1 MKTGKASESVLKRSV
16 FKQLHT
22 KRDEVMLAAGVGQDA
37 AALKLEA
44 DEVAVLSTNPVMGTL
59 DELGEY
65 GVLSVLG
72 NLAVSGAVPVG
83 ILLTI
88 LLPEAAE
95 EKTLK
100 KIVAQAQ
107 KVCDRYQIQI
117 LGGHTEVTKAVNQP
131 VLSLTAVGKAKKE
144 SQFLA
149 ERVKGA
155 KPGMDLL
162 LTNWVALEGTT
173 ILVAEKEQ
181 ELLTRY
187 TAPFLDKAKSLKQFL
202 DIQKAAG
209 IAMEHGVAAMK
220 DGASGGI
227 FGTLWEFAEASGIG
241 MEVDLKKIPI
251 RQETVEVC
259 EFLGVNPYELHAG
272 GCILMATEDG
282 NALVQA
288 LEREGIFATVIGKAT
303 AGNDRVLFNEEE
315 RRFLEPAKPDEL
327 LKFM

>member
-1 MKTGKASESVLKRSV
+1 MKIGKASESVLKRSV

-22 KRDEVMLAAGVGQDA
+22 KRDEVISAVGTGLDA
-37 AALKLEA
+37 AVLKLDA
-44 DEVAVLSTNPVMGTL
+44 DELTVLSTNPVMGTL
-59 DELGEY
+59 EELGGY
-65 GVLSVLG
+65 GVLSVVS
-72 NLAVSGAVPVG
+72 NLAAVGATPVG

-88 LLPEAAE
+88 LLPEKE
-95 EKTLK
+95 DERTLK

-107 KVCDRYQIQI
+107 EVCDRYQIQI

-131 VLSLTAVGKAKKE
+131 VLSLVAVGKAKKD
-144 SQFLA
+144 SLCLS
-149 ERVKGA
+149 KGA
-155 KPGMDLL
+155 KPGMDILIA
-162 LTNWVALEGTT
+162 NWIALEGTV
-173 ILVAEKEQ
+173 ILAAEKEQ

-187 TAPFLDKAKSLKQFL
+187 TAPFLDKTKALKKFL
-202 DIQKAAG
+202 DIQKAAQ
-209 IAMEHGVAAMK
+209 IAAGHGVGAMK
-220 DGASGGI
+220 DGSRGGI

-241 MEVDLKKIPI
+241 LEIDLKKIPI

-272 GCILMATEDG
+272 GCLLMAAEDG

-303 AGNDRVLFNEEE
+303 AGNDRVLLNEEE

-327 LKFM
+327 LKYI

>member
-22 KRDEVMLAAGVGQDA
+22 KRDEVISTVGTGLDA
-37 AALKLEA
+37 AVLKLDA
-44 DEVAVLSTNPVMGTL
+44 DEMTVLSTNPVMGTL
-59 DELGEY
+59 EELGGY
-65 GVLSVLG
+65 GVLSVVS
-72 NLAVSGAVPVG
+72 NLAAAGATPVG

-88 LLPEAAE
+88 LLPEKE
-95 EKTLK
+95 DERTLK

-107 KVCDRYQIQI
+107 EVCDRYQIQI

-131 VLSLTAVGKAKKE
+131 VLSLVAVGKAKKD
-144 SQFLA
+144 SLCLS
-149 ERVKGA
+149 KGA
-155 KPGMDLL
+155 KPGMDILIA
-162 LTNWVALEGTT
+162 NWIALEGTV
-173 ILVAEKEQ
+173 ILAAEKEQ

-187 TAPFLDKAKSLKQFL
+187 TAPFLDKTKALKKFL
-202 DIQKAAG
+202 DIQKAAQ
-209 IAMEHGVAAMK
+209 IAAGHGVGAMK
-220 DGASGGI
+220 DGSRGGI

-241 MEVDLKKIPI
+241 LEIDLKKIPI

-272 GCILMATEDG
+272 GCLLMAAEDG

-288 LEREGIFATVIGKAT
+288 LEREGILATVIGKAT
-303 AGNDRVLFNEEE
+303 AGNDRVLLNEEE

-327 LKFM
+327 LKFI

>member
-22 KRDEVMLAAGVGQDA
+22 KRDEVISAVGTGLDA
-37 AALKLEA
+37 AVLKLDA
-44 DEVAVLSTNPVMGTL
+44 DEMTVLSTNPVMGTL
-59 DELGEY
+59 EELGGY
-65 GVLSVLG
+65 GVLSVVS
-72 NLAVSGAVPVG
+72 NLAAAGATPVG

-88 LLPEAAE
+88 LLPEKE
-95 EKTLK
+95 DERTLK

-107 KVCDRYQIQI
+107 EVCDRYQIQI

-131 VLSLTAVGKAKKE
+131 VLSLVAVGKAKKD
-144 SQFLA
+144 SLCLS
-149 ERVKGA
+149 KGA
-155 KPGMDLL
+155 KPGMDILIA
-162 LTNWVALEGTT
+162 NWIALEGTV
-173 ILVAEKEQ
+173 ILAAEKEQ

-187 TAPFLDKAKSLKQFL
+187 TAPFLDKTKALKKFL
-202 DIQKAAG
+202 DIQKAAQ
-209 IAMEHGVAAMK
+209 IAAGHGVGAMK
-220 DGASGGI
+220 DGSRGGI

-241 MEVDLKKIPI
+241 LEIDLKKIPI

-272 GCILMATEDG
+272 GCLLMAAEDG

-303 AGNDRVLFNEEE
+303 AGNDRVLLNEEE

-327 LKFM
+327 LKYI

>member
-22 KRDEVMLAAGVGQDA
+22 KRDEVISAVGTGLDA
-37 AALKLEA
+37 AVLKLEA
-44 DEVAVLSTNPVMGTL
+44 DEMTVLSTNPVMGTL
-59 DELGEY
+59 EELGEY
-65 GVLSVLG
+65 GVLSVVS
-72 NLAVSGAVPVG
+72 NLAAAGATPVG

-88 LLPEAAE
+88 LLPEKE
-95 EKTLK
+95 DERTLK

-107 KVCDRYQIQI
+107 EVCDRYQIQI

-131 VLSLTAVGKAKKE
+131 VLSLVAVGKAKKD
-144 SQFLA
+144 SLCLS
-149 ERVKGA
+149 KGA
-155 KPGMDLL
+155 KPGMDILIA
-162 LTNWVALEGTT
+162 NWIALEGTV
-173 ILVAEKEQ
+173 ILAAEKEQ

-187 TAPFLDKAKSLKQFL
+187 TAPFLDKTKALKKFL
-202 DIQKAAG
+202 DIQKAAQ
-209 IAMEHGVAAMK
+209 IAAGHGVGAMK
-220 DGASGGI
+220 DGSRGGI
-227 FGTLWEFAEASGIG
+227 FGTLWEFAEASSIG
-241 MEVDLKKIPI
+241 LEIDLKKIPI

-272 GCILMATEDG
+272 GCLLMAAEDG

-303 AGNDRVLFNEEE
+303 AGNDRVLLNEEE

-327 LKFM
+327 LKYI

>member
-22 KRDEVMLAAGVGQDA
+22 KRDEVISAVGTGLDA
-37 AALKLEA
+37 AVLKLDA
-44 DEVAVLSTNPVMGTL
+44 DEMTVLTTNPVMGTL
-59 DELGEY
+59 EELGGY
-65 GVLSVLG
+65 GVLSVVS
-72 NLAVSGAVPVG
+72 NLAAAGATPVG

-88 LLPEAAE
+88 LLPEKE
-95 EKTLK
+95 DERTLK

-107 KVCDRYQIQI
+107 EVCDRYQIQI

-131 VLSLTAVGKAKKE
+131 VLSLVAVGKAKKD
-144 SQFLA
+144 SLCLS
-149 ERVKGA
+149 KGA
-155 KPGMDLL
+155 KPGMDILIA
-162 LTNWVALEGTT
+162 NWIALEGTA
-173 ILVAEKEQ
+173 LLAAEKEQ

-187 TAPFLDKAKSLKQFL
+187 TAPFLDKTKALKKFL
-202 DIQKAAG
+202 DIQKAAQ
-209 IAMEHGVAAMK
+209 IAAGHGVGAMK
-220 DGASGGI
+220 DGSRGGI

-241 MEVDLKKIPI
+241 LEIDLKKIPI

-272 GCILMATEDG
+272 GCLLMAAEDG

-303 AGNDRVLFNEEE
+303 AGNDRVLLNEEE

-327 LKFM
+327 LKYI

>member
-22 KRDEVMLAAGVGQDA
+22 KRDEVISAVGTGLDA
-37 AALKLEA
+37 AVLKLDA
-44 DEVAVLSTNPVMGTL
+44 DEMTVLSTNPVMGTL
-59 DELGEY
+59 EELGEY
-65 GVLSVLG
+65 GVLSVVS
-72 NLAVSGAVPVG
+72 NLAAAGATPVG

-88 LLPEAAE
+88 LLPEKE
-95 EKTLK
+95 DERTLK

-107 KVCDRYQIQI
+107 EVCNRYQIQI

-131 VLSLTAVGKAKKE
+131 VLSLVAVGKAKKD
-144 SQFLA
+144 SLCLS
-149 ERVKGA
+149 KGA
-155 KPGMDLL
+155 KPGMDILIA
-162 LTNWVALEGTT
+162 NWIALEGTL
-173 ILVAEKEQ
+173 ILAAEKEQ

-187 TAPFLDKAKSLKQFL
+187 TAPFLDKTKALKKFL
-202 DIQKAAG
+202 DIQKAAQ
-209 IAMEHGVAAMK
+209 IAAGHGVGAMK
-220 DGASGGI
+220 DGSRGGI

-241 MEVDLKKIPI
+241 LEIGLKKIPI

-272 GCILMATEDG
+272 GCLLMAAEDG

-303 AGNDRVLFNEEE
+303 AGNDRVLLNEEE

-327 LKFM
+327 LKYI

>member
-1 MKTGKASESVLKRSV
+1 MKIGKASESVLKRSV

-22 KRDEVMLAAGVGQDA
+22 KRDEVISAVGTGLDA
-37 AALKLEA
+37 AVLKLDA
-44 DEVAVLSTNPVMGTL
+44 DEMTVLSTNPVMGTL
-59 DELGEY
+59 EELGEY
-65 GVLSVLG
+65 GVLSVVS
-72 NLAVSGAVPVG
+72 NLAAAGATPVG

-88 LLPEAAE
+88 LLPEKE
-95 EKTLK
+95 DERTLK

-107 KVCDRYQIQI
+107 EVCDRYQIQI

-131 VLSLTAVGKAKKE
+131 VLSLVAVGKAKKD
-144 SQFLA
+144 SLCLS
-149 ERVKGA
+149 KGA
-155 KPGMDLL
+155 KPGMDILIA
-162 LTNWVALEGTT
+162 NWIALEGTV
-173 ILVAEKEQ
+173 ILAAEKEQ

-187 TAPFLDKAKSLKQFL
+187 TAPFLDKTKALKKFL
-202 DIQKAAG
+202 DIQKAAQ
-209 IAMEHGVAAMK
+209 IATGHGVGAMK
-220 DGASGGI
+220 DGSRGGI

-241 MEVDLKKIPI
+241 LEIDLKKIPI

-272 GCILMATEDG
+272 GCLLMAAEDG

-303 AGNDRVLFNEEE
+303 AGNDRVLLNEEE

-327 LKFM
+327 LKYI

>member
-22 KRDEVMLAAGVGQDA
+22 KRDEVISAVGTGLDA
-37 AALKLEA
+37 AVLKLDA
-44 DEVAVLSTNPVMGTL
+44 DEMTVLSTNPVMGTL
-59 DELGEY
+59 EELGEY
-65 GVLSVLG
+65 GVLSVVS
-72 NLAVSGAVPVG
+72 NLAAAGATPVG

-88 LLPEAAE
+88 LLPEKE
-95 EKTLK
+95 DERTLK

-107 KVCDRYQIQI
+107 EVCDRYQIQI

-131 VLSLTAVGKAKKE
+131 VLSLVAVGKAKKD
-144 SQFLA
+144 SLCLS
-149 ERVKGA
+149 KGA
-155 KPGMDLL
+155 KPGMDILIA
-162 LTNWVALEGTT
+162 NWIALEGTV
-173 ILVAEKEQ
+173 ILAAEKEQ

-187 TAPFLDKAKSLKQFL
+187 TAPFLDKTKALKKFL
-202 DIQKAAG
+202 DIQKAAQ
-209 IAMEHGVAAMK
+209 IAAGHGVGAMK
-220 DGASGGI
+220 DGSRGGI

-241 MEVDLKKIPI
+241 LEIDLKKIPI

-272 GCILMATEDG
+272 GCLLMAAEDG

-303 AGNDRVLFNEEE
+303 AGNDRVLLNEEE

-327 LKFM
+327 LKFI

>member
-1 MKTGKASESVLKRSV
+1 MKIGKASESVLKRSV

-22 KRDEVMLAAGVGQDA
+22 KRDEVISAVETGLDA
-37 AALKLEA
+37 AVLKLDA
-44 DEVAVLSTNPVMGTL
+44 DEMTVLSTNPVMGTL
-59 DELGEY
+59 EELGEY
-65 GVLSVLG
+65 GVLSVVS
-72 NLAVSGAVPVG
+72 NLAAAGATPVG

-88 LLPEAAE
+88 LLPEKE
-95 EKTLK
+95 DERTLK

-107 KVCDRYQIQI
+107 EVCDRYQIQI

-131 VLSLTAVGKAKKE
+131 VLSLVAVGKAKKD
-144 SQFLA
+144 SLCLS
-149 ERVKGA
+149 KGA
-155 KPGMDLL
+155 KPGMDILIA
-162 LTNWVALEGTT
+162 NWIALEGTV
-173 ILVAEKEQ
+173 ILAAEKEQ

-187 TAPFLDKAKSLKQFL
+187 TAPFLDKTKALKKFL
-202 DIQKAAG
+202 DIQKAAQ
-209 IAMEHGVAAMK
+209 IAAGHGVGAMK
-220 DGASGGI
+220 DGSRGGI

-241 MEVDLKKIPI
+241 LEIDLKKIPI

-272 GCILMATEDG
+272 GCLLMAAEDG

-303 AGNDRVLFNEEE
+303 AGNDRVLLNEEE

-327 LKFM
+327 LKFI

>member
-1 MKTGKASESVLKRSV
+1 MKIGKASESVLKRSV

-22 KRDEVMLAAGVGQDA
+22 KRDEVISAVGTGLDA
-37 AALKLEA
+37 AVLKLDA
-44 DEVAVLSTNPVMGTL
+44 DEMTVLSTNPVMGTL
-59 DELGEY
+59 EELGEY
-65 GVLSVLG
+65 GVLSVVS
-72 NLAVSGAVPVG
+72 NLAAAGATPVG

-88 LLPEAAE
+88 LLPEKE
-95 EKTLK
+95 DERTLK

-107 KVCDRYQIQI
+107 EVCDRYQIQI

-131 VLSLTAVGKAKKE
+131 VLSLVAVGKAKKD
-144 SQFLA
+144 SLCLS
-149 ERVKGA
+149 KGA
-155 KPGMDLL
+155 KPGMDILIA
-162 LTNWVALEGTT
+162 NWIALEGTV
-173 ILVAEKEQ
+173 ILAAEKEQ

-187 TAPFLDKAKSLKQFL
+187 TAPFLDKTKALKKFL
-202 DIQKAAG
+202 DIQKAAQ
-209 IAMEHGVAAMK
+209 IAAGHGVGAMK
-220 DGASGGI
+220 DGSRGGI

-241 MEVDLKKIPI
+241 LEIDLKKIPI

-272 GCILMATEDG
+272 GCLLMAAEDG

-303 AGNDRVLFNEEE
+303 AGNDRVLLNEEE

-327 LKFM
+327 LKYI

>member
-22 KRDEVMLAAGVGQDA
+22 KRDEVISAVGTGLDA
-37 AALKLEA
+37 AVLKLDA
-44 DEVAVLSTNPVMGTL
+44 DEMTVLSTNPVMGTL
-59 DELGEY
+59 EELGGY
-65 GVLSVLG
+65 GVLSVVS
-72 NLAVSGAVPVG
+72 NLAAAGATPVG

-88 LLPEAAE
+88 LLPEKE
-95 EKTLK
+95 DERTLK

-107 KVCDRYQIQI
+107 EVCNRYQIQI

-131 VLSLTAVGKAKKE
+131 VLSLVAVGKAKKD
-144 SQFLA
+144 SLCLS
-149 ERVKGA
+149 KGA
-155 KPGMDLL
+155 KPGMDILIA
-162 LTNWVALEGTT
+162 NWIALEGTL
-173 ILVAEKEQ
+173 ILAAEKEQ

-187 TAPFLDKAKSLKQFL
+187 TAPFLDKTKALKKFL
-202 DIQKAAG
+202 DIQKAAQ
-209 IAMEHGVAAMK
+209 IAAGHGVGAMK
-220 DGASGGI
+220 DGSRGGI

-241 MEVDLKKIPI
+241 LEIGLKKIPI

-272 GCILMATEDG
+272 GCLLMAAEDG

-303 AGNDRVLFNEEE
+303 AGNDRVLLNEEE

-327 LKFM
+327 LKYI

>member
-22 KRDEVMLAAGVGQDA
+22 KRDEVISAVGTGLDA
-37 AALKLEA
+37 AVLKLDA
-44 DEVAVLSTNPVMGTL
+44 DEMTVLSTNPVMGTL
-59 DELGEY
+59 EELGGY
-65 GVLSVLG
+65 GVLSVVS
-72 NLAVSGAVPVG
+72 NLAAAGATPVG

-88 LLPEAAE
+88 LLPEKE
-95 EKTLK
+95 DERTLK

-107 KVCDRYQIQI
+107 EVCDRYQIQI

-131 VLSLTAVGKAKKE
+131 VLSLVAVGKAKKD
-144 SQFLA
+144 SLCLS
-149 ERVKGA
+149 KGA
-155 KPGMDLL
+155 KPGMDILIA
-162 LTNWVALEGTT
+162 NWIALEGTV
-173 ILVAEKEQ
+173 ILAAEKEQ

-187 TAPFLDKAKSLKQFL
+187 TAPFLDKTKALKKFL
-202 DIQKAAG
+202 DIQKAAQ
-209 IAMEHGVAAMK
+209 IAAGHGVGAMK
-220 DGASGGI
+220 DGSRGGI

-241 MEVDLKKIPI
+241 LEIDLKKIPI

-272 GCILMATEDG
+272 GCLLMAAEDG

-303 AGNDRVLFNEEE
+303 AGNDRVLLNEEE

-327 LKFM
+327 LKFI

>member
-1 MKTGKASESVLKRSV
+1 MKIGKASESVLKRSV

-22 KRDEVMLAAGVGQDA
+22 KRDEVISAVGTGLDA
-37 AALKLEA
+37 AVLKLDA
-44 DEVAVLSTNPVMGTL
+44 DEMTVLSTNPVMGTL
-59 DELGEY
+59 EELGEY
-65 GVLSVLG
+65 GVLSVVS
-72 NLAVSGAVPVG
+72 NLAAAGATPVG

-88 LLPEAAE
+88 LLPEKE
-95 EKTLK
+95 DERTLK

-107 KVCDRYQIQI
+107 EVCDRYQIQI

-131 VLSLTAVGKAKKE
+131 VLSLVAVGKAKKDALCL
-144 SQFLA
+144 S
-149 ERVKGA
+149 KGA
-155 KPGMDLL
+155 KPGMDILIA
-162 LTNWVALEGTT
+162 NWIALEGTV
-173 ILVAEKEQ
+173 ILAAEKEQ

-187 TAPFLDKAKSLKQFL
+187 TAPFLDKTKALKKFL
-202 DIQKAAG
+202 DIQKAAQ
-209 IAMEHGVAAMK
+209 IAAGHGVGAMK
-220 DGASGGI
+220 DGSRGGI

-241 MEVDLKKIPI
+241 LEIDLKKIPI

-272 GCILMATEDG
+272 GCLLMAAEDG

-303 AGNDRVLFNEEE
+303 AGNDRVLLNEEE

-327 LKFM
+327 LKFI

>member
-1 MKTGKASESVLKRSV
+1 MKIGKASESVLKRSV

-22 KRDEVMLAAGVGQDA
+22 KRDEVISAVGTGLDA
-37 AALKLEA
+37 AVLKLDA
-44 DEVAVLSTNPVMGTL
+44 DEMTVLSTNPVMGTL
-59 DELGEY
+59 EELGEY
-65 GVLSVLG
+65 GVLSVVS
-72 NLAVSGAVPVG
+72 NLAAAGATPVG

-88 LLPEAAE
+88 LLPEKE
-95 EKTLK
+95 DERTLK

-107 KVCDRYQIQI
+107 EVCDRYQIQI

-131 VLSLTAVGKAKKE
+131 VLSLVAVGKAKKD
-144 SQFLA
+144 SLCLS
-149 ERVKGA
+149 KGA
-155 KPGMDLL
+155 KPGMDILIA
-162 LTNWVALEGTT
+162 NWIALEGTV
-173 ILVAEKEQ
+173 ILAAEKEQ

-187 TAPFLDKAKSLKQFL
+187 TAPFLDKTKALKKFL
-202 DIQKAAG
+202 DIQKAAQ
-209 IAMEHGVAAMK
+209 IAAGHGVGAMK
-220 DGASGGI
+220 DGSRGGI

-241 MEVDLKKIPI
+241 LEIDLKKIPI

-272 GCILMATEDG
+272 GCLLMAAEDG

-303 AGNDRVLFNEEE
+303 AGNDRVLLNEEE

-327 LKFM
+327 LKFI

>member
-22 KRDEVMLAAGVGQDA
+22 KRDEVISTVGTGLDA
-37 AALKLEA
+37 AVLKLDA
-44 DEVAVLSTNPVMGTL
+44 DEMTVLSTNPVMGTL
-59 DELGEY
+59 EELGGY
-65 GVLSVLG
+65 GVLSVVS
-72 NLAVSGAVPVG
+72 NLAAAGATPVG

-88 LLPEAAE
+88 LLPEKE
-95 EKTLK
+95 DERTLK

-107 KVCDRYQIQI
+107 EVCDRYQIQI

-131 VLSLTAVGKAKKE
+131 ALSLVAVGKAKKD
-144 SQFLA
+144 SLCLS
-149 ERVKGA
+149 KGA
-155 KPGMDLL
+155 KPGMDILIAK
-162 LTNWVALEGTT
+162 WIALEGTV
-173 ILVAEKEQ
+173 ILAAEKEQ

-187 TAPFLDKAKSLKQFL
+187 TAPFLDKTKALKKFL
-202 DIQKAAG
+202 DIQKAAQ
-209 IAMEHGVAAMK
+209 IAAGHGVGAMK
-220 DGASGGI
+220 DGSRGGI

-241 MEVDLKKIPI
+241 LEIDLKKIPI

-272 GCILMATEDG
+272 GCLLMAAEDG

-303 AGNDRVLFNEEE
+303 AGNDRVLLNEEE

-327 LKFM
+327 LKFI

>member
-22 KRDEVMLAAGVGQDA
+22 KRDEVISAVGTGLDA
-37 AALKLEA
+37 AVLKLDA
-44 DEVAVLSTNPVMGTL
+44 DEMTVLSTNPVMGTL
-59 DELGEY
+59 EELGEY
-65 GVLSVLG
+65 GVLSVVS
-72 NLAVSGAVPVG
+72 NLAAAGATPVG

-88 LLPEAAE
+88 LLPEKE
-95 EKTLK
+95 DERTLK

-107 KVCDRYQIQI
+107 EVCDRYQIQI

-131 VLSLTAVGKAKKE
+131 VLSLVAVGKAKKD
-144 SQFLA
+144 SLCLS
-149 ERVKGA
+149 KGA
-155 KPGMDLL
+155 KPGMDILIA
-162 LTNWVALEGTT
+162 NWIALEGTV
-173 ILVAEKEQ
+173 ILAAEKEQ

-187 TAPFLDKAKSLKQFL
+187 TAPFLDKTKALKKFL
-202 DIQKAAG
+202 DIQKAAQ
-209 IAMEHGVAAMK
+209 IAAGHGVGAMK
-220 DGASGGI
+220 DGSRGGI

-241 MEVDLKKIPI
+241 LEIDLKKIPI

-272 GCILMATEDG
+272 GCLLMAAEDG

-303 AGNDRVLFNEEE
+303 AGNDRVLLNEEE

-327 LKFM
+327 LKYI

>member
-22 KRDEVMLAAGVGQDA
+22 KRDEVISAVGTGLDA
-37 AALKLEA
+37 AVLKLDA
-44 DEVAVLSTNPVMGTL
+44 DEMTVLTTNPVMGTL
-59 DELGEY
+59 EELGGY
-65 GVLSVLG
+65 GVISVVS
-72 NLAVSGAVPVG
+72 NLAAAGATPVG

-88 LLPEAAE
+88 LLPEKE
-95 EKTLK
+95 DERTLK

-107 KVCDRYQIQI
+107 EVCDRYQIQI

-131 VLSLTAVGKAKKE
+131 VLSLVAVGKAKKD
-144 SQFLA
+144 SLCLS
-149 ERVKGA
+149 KGA
-155 KPGMDLL
+155 KPGMDILIA
-162 LTNWVALEGTT
+162 NWIALEGTV
-173 ILVAEKEQ
+173 ILAAEKEQ

-187 TAPFLDKAKSLKQFL
+187 TAPFLDKTKALKKFL
-202 DIQKAAG
+202 DIQKAAQ
-209 IAMEHGVAAMK
+209 IAAGHGVGAMK
-220 DGASGGI
+220 DGSRGGI

-241 MEVDLKKIPI
+241 LEIDLKKIPI

-272 GCILMATEDG
+272 GCLLMAAEDG

-303 AGNDRVLFNEEE
+303 AGNDRVLLNEEE

-327 LKFM
+327 LKYI

>member
-1 MKTGKASESVLKRSV
+1 MKIGKASESVLKRSV

-22 KRDEVMLAAGVGQDA
+22 KRDEVISAVGTGLDVA
-37 AALKLEA
+37 VLKLDA
-44 DEVAVLSTNPVMGTL
+44 DEMTVLSTNPVMGTL
-59 DELGEY
+59 EELGGY
-65 GVLSVLG
+65 GVLSVVS
-72 NLAVSGAVPVG
+72 NLAAAGATPVG

-88 LLPEAAE
+88 LLPEKE
-95 EKTLK
+95 DERTLK

-107 KVCDRYQIQI
+107 EVCDRYQIQI

-131 VLSLTAVGKAKKE
+131 VLSLVAVGKAKKD
-144 SQFLA
+144 SLCLS
-149 ERVKGA
+149 KGA
-155 KPGMDLL
+155 KPGMDILIA
-162 LTNWVALEGTT
+162 NWIALEGTV
-173 ILVAEKEQ
+173 ILAAEKEQ

-187 TAPFLDKAKSLKQFL
+187 TAPFLDKTKALKKFL
-202 DIQKAAG
+202 DIQKAAQ
-209 IAMEHGVAAMK
+209 IAAGHGVGAMK
-220 DGASGGI
+220 DGSRGGI

-241 MEVDLKKIPI
+241 LEIDLKKIPI

-272 GCILMATEDG
+272 GCLLMAAEDG

-303 AGNDRVLFNEEE
+303 AGNDRVLLNEEE

-327 LKFM
+327 LKYI

>member
-22 KRDEVMLAAGVGQDA
+22 KRDEVISAVGTGLDVA
-37 AALKLEA
+37 VLKLDA
-44 DEVAVLSTNPVMGTL
+44 DEMTVLSTNPVMGTL
-59 DELGEY
+59 EELGGY
-65 GVLSVLG
+65 GVLSVVS
-72 NLAVSGAVPVG
+72 NLAAAGATPVG

-88 LLPEAAE
+88 LLPEKE
-95 EKTLK
+95 DERTLK

-107 KVCDRYQIQI
+107 EVCDRYQIQI

-131 VLSLTAVGKAKKE
+131 VLSLVAVGKAKKD
-144 SQFLA
+144 SLCLS
-149 ERVKGA
+149 KGA
-155 KPGMDLL
+155 KPGMDILIA
-162 LTNWVALEGTT
+162 NWIALEGTV
-173 ILVAEKEQ
+173 ILAAEKEQ

-187 TAPFLDKAKSLKQFL
+187 TAPFLDKTKALKKFL
-202 DIQKAAG
+202 DIQKAAQ
-209 IAMEHGVAAMK
+209 IAAGHGVGAMK
-220 DGASGGI
+220 DGSRGGI

-241 MEVDLKKIPI
+241 LEIDLKKIPI

-272 GCILMATEDG
+272 GCLLMAAEDG

-303 AGNDRVLFNEEE
+303 AGNDRVLLNEEE

-327 LKFM
+327 LKYI

>member
-22 KRDEVMLAAGVGQDA
+22 KRDEVISAVGTGLDA
-37 AALKLEA
+37 AVLKLDA
-44 DEVAVLSTNPVMGTL
+44 DEMTVLSTNPVMGTL
-59 DELGEY
+59 EELGEY
-65 GVLSVLG
+65 GVLSVVS
-72 NLAVSGAVPVG
+72 NLAAAGATPVG

-88 LLPEAAE
+88 LLPEKE
-95 EKTLK
+95 EERTLK

-107 KVCDRYQIQI
+107 EVCDRYQIQI

-131 VLSLTAVGKAKKE
+131 VLSLVAVGKAKKD
-144 SQFLA
+144 SLCLS
-149 ERVKGA
+149 KGA
-155 KPGMDLL
+155 KPGMDILIA
-162 LTNWVALEGTT
+162 NWIALEGTV
-173 ILVAEKEQ
+173 ILAAEKEQ

-187 TAPFLDKAKSLKQFL
+187 TAPFLDKTKALKKFL
-202 DIQKAAG
+202 DIQKAAQ
-209 IAMEHGVAAMK
+209 IAAGHGVGAMK
-220 DGASGGI
+220 DGSRGGI

-241 MEVDLKKIPI
+241 LEIDLKKIPI

-259 EFLGVNPYELHAG
+259 EFLEVNPYELHAG
-272 GCILMATEDG
+272 GCLLMAAEDG

-303 AGNDRVLFNEEE
+303 AGNDRVLLNEEE

-327 LKFM
+327 LKFI

>member
-1 MKTGKASESVLKRSV
+1 MKIGKASESVLKRSV

-22 KRDEVMLAAGVGQDA
+22 KRDEVISAVGTGLDA
-37 AALKLEA
+37 AVLKLDA
-44 DEVAVLSTNPVMGTL
+44 DEMTVLSTNPVMGTL
-59 DELGEY
+59 EELGEY
-65 GVLSVLG
+65 GVLSVVS
-72 NLAVSGAVPVG
+72 NLAAAGATPVG

-88 LLPEAAE
+88 LLPEKE
-95 EKTLK
+95 DERTLK

-107 KVCDRYQIQI
+107 EVCDRYQIQI

-131 VLSLTAVGKAKKE
+131 VLSLVAVGKAKKD
-144 SQFLA
+144 SLCPS
-149 ERVKGA
+149 KGA
-155 KPGMDLL
+155 KPGMDILIA
-162 LTNWVALEGTT
+162 NWIALEGTV
-173 ILVAEKEQ
+173 ILAAEKEQ

-187 TAPFLDKAKSLKQFL
+187 TAPFLDKTKALKKFL
-202 DIQKAAG
+202 DIQKAAQ
-209 IAMEHGVAAMK
+209 IAAGHGVGAMK
-220 DGASGGI
+220 DGSRGGI

-241 MEVDLKKIPI
+241 LEIDLKKIPI

-272 GCILMATEDG
+272 GCLLMAAEDG

-303 AGNDRVLFNEEE
+303 AGNDRVLLNEEE

-327 LKFM
+327 LKYI

>member
-1 MKTGKASESVLKRSV
+1 MKIGKASESVLKRSV

-22 KRDEVMLAAGVGQDA
+22 KRDEVISVVGTGLDA
-37 AALKLEA
+37 AVLKLDA
-44 DEVAVLSTNPVMGTL
+44 DEMTVLSTNPVMGTL
-59 DELGEY
+59 EELGEY
-65 GVLSVLG
+65 GVLSVVS
-72 NLAVSGAVPVG
+72 NLAAAGATPVG

-88 LLPEAAE
+88 LLPEKE
-95 EKTLK
+95 DERTLK

-107 KVCDRYQIQI
+107 EVCDRYQIQI

-131 VLSLTAVGKAKKE
+131 VLSLVAVGKAKKD
-144 SQFLA
+144 SLCLS
-149 ERVKGA
+149 KGA
-155 KPGMDLL
+155 KPGMDILIA
-162 LTNWVALEGTT
+162 NWIALEGTV
-173 ILVAEKEQ
+173 ILAAEKEQ

-187 TAPFLDKAKSLKQFL
+187 TAPFLDKTKALKKFL
-202 DIQKAAG
+202 DIQKAAQ
-209 IAMEHGVAAMK
+209 IAAGHGVGAMK
-220 DGASGGI
+220 DGSRGGI

-241 MEVDLKKIPI
+241 LEIDLKKIPI

-272 GCILMATEDG
+272 GCLLMAAEDG

-303 AGNDRVLFNEEE
+303 VGNDRVLLNEEE

-327 LKFM
+327 LKFI

>member
-22 KRDEVMLAAGVGQDA
+22 KRDEVISAAGAGLDA
-37 AALKLEA
+37 AVLKLDA
-44 DEVAVLSTNPVMGTL
+44 DEMTVLSTNPVMGTL
-59 DELGEY
+59 EELGEY
-65 GVLSVLG
+65 GVLSVVS
-72 NLAVSGAVPVG
+72 NLAAAGATPVG

-88 LLPEAAE
+88 LLPEKE
-95 EKTLK
+95 DERTLK

-107 KVCDRYQIQI
+107 EVCGRYQIQI

-131 VLSLTAVGKAKKE
+131 VLSLVAVGKAKKE
-144 SQFLA
+144 SLCQA
-149 ERVKGA
+149 KGA
-155 KPGMDLL
+155 KPGMDILIA
-162 LTNWVALEGTT
+162 NWIALEGTV
-173 ILVAEKEQ
+173 LLAAEKEQ

-187 TAPFLDKAKSLKQFL
+187 TAPFLDKTKALKEFL
-202 DIQKAAG
+202 DIQKAAQ
-209 IAMEHGVAAMK
+209 IAAGHGVSAMK
-220 DGASGGI
+220 DGSRGGI

-241 MEVDLKKIPI
+241 LEIDLKKIPI

-272 GCILMATEDG
+272 GCLLMAAEDG

-303 AGNDRVLFNEEE
+303 AGNDRVLLNEEE

-327 LKFM
+327 LKFI

>member
-1 MKTGKASESVLKRSV
+1 MKIGKASESVLKRSV

-22 KRDEVMLAAGVGQDA
+22 KRDEVISAVGTGLDA
-37 AALKLEA
+37 AVLKLDA
-44 DEVAVLSTNPVMGTL
+44 DEMTVLSTNPVMGTL
-59 DELGEY
+59 EELGGY
-65 GVLSVLG
+65 GVLSVVS
-72 NLAVSGAVPVG
+72 NLAAAGATPVG

-88 LLPEAAE
+88 LLPEKE
-95 EKTLK
+95 DERTLK

-107 KVCDRYQIQI
+107 EVCDRYQIQI

-131 VLSLTAVGKAKKE
+131 VLSLVAVGKAKKD
-144 SQFLA
+144 SLCLS
-149 ERVKGA
+149 KGA
-155 KPGMDLL
+155 KPGMDILIA
-162 LTNWVALEGTT
+162 NWIALEGTV
-173 ILVAEKEQ
+173 ILAAEKEQ

-187 TAPFLDKAKSLKQFL
+187 TAPFLDKTKALKKFL
-202 DIQKAAG
+202 DIQKAAQ
-209 IAMEHGVAAMK
+209 IAAGHGVGAMK
-220 DGASGGI
+220 DGSRGGI

-241 MEVDLKKIPI
+241 LEIDLKKIPI

-272 GCILMATEDG
+272 GCLLMAAEDG

-303 AGNDRVLFNEEE
+303 AGNDRVLLNEEE

-327 LKFM
+327 LKYI